1 MRELTY
7 TAAAREALA
16 AAMAK
21 DPSIFVV
28 GEGIGARGGNFNT
41 TTGLYDLYG
50 PMRLRDTPIAERGFI
65 GLCTGAAMTG
75 SRPVVDFMF
84 LDFILDAMGE
94 LINQVAKIQYMS
106 DGRLKMPIVLRG
118 SIGVG
123 GSAATHHSG
132 SYYSIFAHIP
142 GFRVALPSTPYD
154 AKGLFNT
161 ALRGDDPVMFLE
173 HKLLLNTKGPVPEE
187 DYAIPFGQASVVR
200 QGGRDCRVTVV
211 ALAAMLRQTL
221 EACDWLAK
229 DGISVE
235 VIDPRTVAPLDMDT
249 ILQSLHRTGRLLIV
263 DETFAPCGIGAEI
276 AAQAVDRALDD
287 LDAPVKRLNGAQTP
301 TPYSPPLEAAV
312 IPNAATIEAAIR
324 DLLAE

>member
-41 TTGLYDLYG
+41 TSGLYDLYG

-84 LDFILDAMGE
+84 LDFILYAMGE

-249 ILQSLHRTGRLLIV
+249 ILQSLHCTGRLLIV

>member
-249 ILQSLHRTGRLLIV
+249 ILQSLHCTGRLLIV